1 MSDQKIDWAMIA
13 KDPKFIQLSR
23 KKNLFLLTAMCFS
36 ICFYF
41 LLPIGAAYLP
51 NIFKI
56 QIYGPFNIGIAFALL
71 QFVVAWSVA
80 FIYIKKANAE
90 FDPLAEEIKKSY
102 ATKTTQQK

>member
-1 MSDQKIDWAMIA
+1 MSDPKIDWSKITE
-13 KDPKFIQLSR
+13 DPKFIELSR
-23 KKNLFLLTAMCFS
+23 KKGRFLVTAMCFS

-41 LLPIGAAYLP
+41 LLPIGAAYMP
-51 NIFKI
+51 SIFKI

-102 ATKTTQQK
+102 ENKSTQ